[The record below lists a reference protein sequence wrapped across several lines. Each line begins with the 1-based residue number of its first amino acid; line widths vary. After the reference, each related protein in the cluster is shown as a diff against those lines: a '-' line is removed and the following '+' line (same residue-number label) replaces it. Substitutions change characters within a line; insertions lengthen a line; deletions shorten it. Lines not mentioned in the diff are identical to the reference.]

1 MISPTPA
8 ERADRQAAV
17 GRRTSTRAALRSQP
31 AQYRNLDDSSDDEV
45 LSPMK
50 LSAITKA
57 LLGAGHVSDAS
68 STGVPASGARHSPD
82 SIRRSAIPAPV
93 RATAGDQESS
103 WRRARDSS
111 NAPASQPPTP
121 PSGSRSRVGSRR
133 SSIPA
138 PVQPASRDQESPVQ
152 AARVARHSRRGS
164 AHSSRNPSP
173 VGSRENSPAPRKRVV
188 RLNAPSSANGSS
200 ASRRDSLRNSLSS
213 SNRGKQPESTDG
225 SRAKT
230 ASSPASQQDRPAK
243 TPVLPVRTVRIAV
256 GSSGQKPPP
265 GASSD
270 ARPRYTTRSSEVEGR
285 NAAAAAVV
293 PPLVAPQASLRVKRV
308 GTTPGGF
315 LSGPARRGRRR
326 QSEEDADGPFG
337 ADAPGSGNEPGNYQ
351 HAPEEPPHEEVVPSA
366 VSEYPDFAASG
377 SPVSARDSARAA
389 LRRHRSTFVTPLSQ
403 RKPEH
408 HHLALA
414 LQDRSPPAPG
424 SAEQDKENEGPSE
437 IAPVIPASI
446 RPANP
451 PPSAIHQRAPPQ
463 SMAPSN
469 PGPVEPQGQAR
480 VAPNNHI
487 LATRSHNIPLRPAPP
502 PPPKMSVVE
511 TATAAAGA
519 ATAAQASKKRQF
531 LLRVNG
537 KTYTRIDSL
546 GRGGSGKVYRVS
558 AENGKL
564 LALKRVSLENLD
576 EKTIKGYHGEID
588 LLQRL
593 AGVNRVIQLID
604 HEFNAEK
611 QTLSL
616 VLEAGELDFN
626 TFLRSRLSEDAR
638 FDPVFVRYWWKE
650 MVECVQAVHEK
661 DIIHTDLKPANFVL
675 AQGRLKVIDFGIAN
689 AIQTDMTVNVHRDAQ
704 IGTPNYM
711 SPESLMD
718 FKEYALTSAYNG
730 QVNAPPLQR
739 PKHFKLGKASDVWSL
754 GCILYQMVYGQ
765 CPFAKIT
772 NMMARVNAIKDWS
785 HAIEF
790 PEHTE
795 HGIRVPPSLLRT
807 MKRCLN
813 RDQTQRPTC
822 EELLSPT
829 DPFLY
834 PMELPSDV
842 FAAADHGKVIPI
854 TQELLR
860 DVVWDVAQRVRRGDA
875 ADAEVLKLWPAAYW
889 ASCKKSLAM
898 RSGAGSG
905 GAAAAAAAGS
915 GSGASAEKH
924 H

>member
-1 MISPTPA
+1 MSPTPA
-8 ERADRQAAV
+8 ERNGHQAPM
-17 GRRTSTRAALRSQP
+17 GRRTSTRLALRSQT

-68 STGVPASGARHSPD
+68 STSARHSPEAL
-82 SIRRSAIPAPV
+82 RSSIPAPV
-93 RATAGDQESS
+93 RAVTGDQESS
-103 WRRARDSS
+103 WKRARDSN
-111 NAPASQPPTP
+111 NALASQPPTP
-121 PSGSRSRVGSRR
+121 PSGSHSGRR

-138 PVQPASRDQESPVQ
+138 PVRPPSREHDSPVQ
-152 AARVARHSRRGS
+152 AARTARHSRRGS
-164 AHSSRNPSP
+164 THSSRNPSP
-173 VGSRENSPAPRKRVV
+173 AGSRDNSPAPRKRVV
-188 RLNAPSSANGSS
+188 RLNAPSSANGTST
-200 ASRRDSLRNSLSS
+200 SRRNSLRNSFSS
-213 SNRGKQPESTDG
+213 SSRVKQPESADR

-230 ASSPASQQDRPAK
+230 ALSPEAQQDQPAK

-270 ARPRYTTRSSEVEGR
+270 ARPKYTTTARSSEVEGR
-285 NAAAAAVV
+285 NGSAAAIV
-293 PPLVAPQASLRVKRV
+293 PPMVAPQASLRVKRV
-308 GTTPGGF
+308 ARTPGSF

-326 QSEEDADGPFG
+326 QSEDDANSPFD
-337 ADAPGSGNEPGNYQ
+337 ADAPGLANEPGNQY
-351 HAPEEPPHEEVVPSA
+351 APEEQRQQQQQQQEDEVAPSA
-366 VSEYPDFAASG
+366 ASEYPDFAASG
-377 SPVSARDSARAA
+377 SPVSSRDSARAA
-389 LRRHRSTFVTPLSQ
+389 LRRHRSTFITPVSQ
-403 RKPEH
+403 RKQEH
-408 HHLALA
+408 HHLPLA
-414 LQDRSPPAPG
+414 LQDRSPPAPD

-437 IAPVIPASI
+437 IAPVIPASM
-446 RPANP
+446 RAPNP
-451 PPSAIHQRAPPQ
+451 PLSAIHQRAPPQ

-469 PGPVEPQGQAR
+469 PEADEPHGQAHG
-480 VAPNNHI
+480 AANNHV
-487 LATRSHNIPLRPAPP
+487 LTARSHNIPQRPAPP
-502 PPPKMSVVE
+502 PPPKMSAVE
-511 TATAAAGA
+511 TATAAAA
-519 ATAAQASKKRQF
+519 ASNAAAQASKKRQF

-576 EKTIKGYHGEID
+576 ERTIKGYHGEID

-834 PMELPSDV
+834 PTELSSDV
-842 FAAADHGKVIPI
+842 FAAADQGKVIPI

-889 ASCKKSLAM
+889 ASCKKSLSM
-898 RSGAGSG
+898 RSGAGLG
-905 GAAAAAAAGS
+905 GATAAAAPS
-915 GSGASAEKH
+915 GIGNSAEKYH
-924 H
+924 

>member
-1 MISPTPA
+1 MSPTPA
-8 ERADRQAAV
+8 ERDGRQAAV
-17 GRRTSTRAALRSQP
+17 GRRTSTRLALRSQS

-68 STGVPASGARHSPD
+68 STNVPATGARHSPEPL
-82 SIRRSAIPAPV
+82 RSSVPAPV
-93 RATAGDQESS
+93 RATTGDQESS
-103 WRRARDSS
+103 WKRTRDSN
-111 NAPASQPPTP
+111 NAPASQSPTP
-121 PSGSRSRVGSRR
+121 PSGSHSRISSRR
-133 SSIPA
+133 GSIPA

-152 AARVARHSRRGS
+152 AARVTRHSRRGS
-164 AHSSRNPSP
+164 THSSRNPSP
-173 VGSRENSPAPRKRVV
+173 VGSRDNSPAPRKRVV
-188 RLNAPSSANGSS
+188 RLNAPSSANGASG
-200 ASRRDSLRNSLSS
+200 SRRNSLRNSFSS
-213 SNRGKQPESTDG
+213 SSRGKRPESADG

-230 ASSPASQQDRPAK
+230 ASSPAAQQDRPAK

-256 GSSGQKPPP
+256 GSSGQKPPS

-270 ARPRYTTRSSEVEGR
+270 ARPTYTTRSSEVEGR
-285 NAAAAAVV
+285 NASAAAIA
-293 PPLVAPQASLRVKRV
+293 PPIVAPQASLRVKRV
-308 GTTPGGF
+308 GRTPGSF

-326 QSEEDADGPFG
+326 QSEDDADGPFE
-337 ADAPGSGNEPGNYQ
+337 ADAPGSGNEPGSQ
-351 HAPEEPPHEEVVPSA
+351 QAREEEQQEEVAPSA
-366 VSEYPDFAASG
+366 ASEYPDFAASG
-377 SPVSARDSARAA
+377 SPVSAKDSARAA
-389 LRRHRSTFVTPLSQ
+389 LRRHRSTFITPVSQ

-408 HHLALA
+408 HHLPLA
-414 LQDRSPPAPG
+414 FQDPSPPVPD

-437 IAPVIPASI
+437 IAPVIPASM
-446 RPANP
+446 RAANP
-451 PPSAIHQRAPPQ
+451 PPSAINQRAPPQ
-463 SMAPSN
+463 SVAPSN
-469 PGPVEPQGQAR
+469 PEAVEPHGQAHGAR
-480 VAPNNHI
+480 NNHV
-487 LATRSHNIPLRPAPP
+487 LTARSHNIPQRPAPP

-519 ATAAQASKKRQF
+519 STAAQASKKRQF

-537 KTYTRIDSL
+537 KMYTRIDSL

-576 EKTIKGYHGEID
+576 ERTIKGYHGEID

-626 TFLRSRLSEDAR
+626 TFLRSRLSEDCR

-739 PKHFKLGKASDVWSL
+739 PKHFKLGKASDIWSL

-765 CPFAKIT
+765 CPFARIT

-822 EELLSPT
+822 EELLCPT

-834 PMELPSDV
+834 PMELSSDV
-842 FAAADHGKVIPI
+842 FTAADHGKVIPI

-898 RSGAGSG
+898 RSGAGPG
-905 GAAAAAAAGS
+905 GAAASGNGAG
-915 GSGASAEKH
+915 AEKQH
-924 H
+924 